1 MAAAGTDVDL
11 CDELEFERLC
21 LEHRPAML
29 KAADGVLR
37 DAAAAEDVVQDVL
50 LHLWRRPDAYDPERA
65 PLRSYLVTMSR
76 SRALD
81 RWRARASNAA
91 AVARAQREASV
102 HSAVGE
108 SAADLVLKRD
118 RAGRLLRAL
127 DELPP
132 CQRQALLLA
141 YGRGLSAPEV
151 ASVAGVPV
159 GTAKSRVR
167 LGLRR
172 ARLVLAPT
180 E

>member
-1 MAAAGTDVDL
+1 MAATGTAIDL
-11 CDELEFERLC
+11 RDEVEFERLC
-21 LEHRPAML
+21 LEHRPTML
-29 KAADGVLR
+29 KAADGILR
-37 DAAAAEDVVQDVL
+37 DSAAAEDVVQDVL
-50 LHLWRRPDAYDPERA
+50 LHLWRRTDAYDPCRA

-91 AVARAQREASV
+91 AVARAQREARA
-102 HSAVGE
+102 HATSAE
-108 SAADLVLKRD
+108 SAADQALRRD
-118 RAGRLLRAL
+118 SAGRLLRAL

-151 ASVAGVPV
+151 ATVAGVPV

-172 ARLVLAPT
+172 ARLVLTPA

>member
-1 MAAAGTDVDL
+1 MVASETAIDL
-11 CDELEFERLC
+11 RDEVAFERLC

-29 KAADGVLR
+29 KAADGILR
-37 DAAAAEDVVQDVL
+37 DPGAAEDVVQDVL
-50 LHLWRRPDAYDPERA
+50 LQVWRRPEAYDPARA

-91 AVARAQREASV
+91 AVVRAEREARV
-102 HSAVGE
+102 HATAEE
-108 SAADLVLKRD
+108 SAADQVLRRD

-127 DELPP
+127 EDLPP

-151 ASVAGVPV
+151 ATVAGIPV
-159 GTAKSRVR
+159 GTAKSRMR

-172 ARLVLAPT
+172 ARLVLAPV